1 VDTAARFQPG
11 QLLAALAA
19 VSDRWSEPTSEDD
32 VNPNYRIVS
41 LVVGGSLRPPA
52 SSEFK
57 FVLDAFAPVWTAW
70 ISRIEPGGVIHPHI
84 DSGPYRERWQVPIQP
99 AGLMNGAEATAGVP
113 FRVEHWLPHSVE
125 NTSDRARIHIVID
138 RAVLV
143 DNRHIPFQ
151 RIEEQA

>member
-1 VDTAARFQPG
+1 
-11 QLLAALAA
+11 
-19 VSDRWSEPTSEDD
+19 
-32 VNPNYRIVS
+32 
-41 LVVGGSLRPPA
+41 
-52 SSEFK
+52 
-57 FVLDAFAPVWTAW
+57 
-70 ISRIEPGGVIHPHI
+70 
-84 DSGPYRERWQVPIQP
+84 
-99 AGLMNGAEATAGVP
+99 MNGAEATAGVP